1 MNAFTSLQQAVITQ
15 LGYSWNNP
23 CQELVDTL
31 EDISKYGISG
41 GFSGFIYYTETFE
54 FCVEHG
60 PEILKALKALAN
72 DLGMSTIELV
82 RSFACIDSDIEEE
95 HILDAFFVCKYR
107 TETENIEDDGRMVCN
122 ALAWFAAEEVARE
135 LEDNIEIEEEEA

>member
-1 MNAFTSLQQAVITQ
+1 MNDFTSLQQAVITQ

-31 EDISKYGISG
+31 EDISCYGVGG
-41 GFSGFIYYTETFE
+41 GFNGFISYADTFA

-60 PEILKALKALAN
+60 PEILKALKSMAN
-72 DLGMSTIELV
+72 DMGISTIELV
-82 RSFACIDSDIEEE
+82 RSFACIDSDIDEM

-107 TETENIEDDGRMVCN
+107 TETENIDDEGLMVCN

-135 LEDNIEIEEEEA
+135 LEDNLEIDEEA